1 MAQASIWRSLKL
13 LGVVLKTYRQH
24 DRESQMGWARV
35 TEEGN
40 EQDTTFVNLGL
51 ATSVRRRHG
60 HHITSI
66 IFEAGH
72 QVMARETPDELLA
85 QLYDDF
91 SESLR

>member
-1 MAQASIWRSLKL
+1 
-13 LGVVLKTYRQH
+13 
-24 DRESQMGWARV
+24 MGWARV